1 MAVCVKEYTLFR
13 ENEIRPLYAENG
25 WESYLRKAD
34 LLENAYAHSLK
45 TLAAYDGDKL
55 VGIIRAVGDGVSI
68 LYIQDLLVL
77 PVRQHQGIG
86 RQLLKAMLDC
96 YPDVNQTVLLTDDA
110 ENTVSFYRD
119 SGFQKVEKAGCVSFI
134 RLHSCYQSLNPER
147 ADFPE

>member
-1 MAVCVKEYTLFR
+1 MAVYVKEYTLFR

-68 LYIQDLLVL
+68 LYIQ
-77 PVRQHQGIG
+77 
-86 RQLLKAMLDC
+86 
-96 YPDVNQTVLLTDDA
+96 
-110 ENTVSFYRD
+110 
-119 SGFQKVEKAGCVSFI
+119 VEKAGCVSFI
-134 RLHSCYQSLNPER
+134 RLHPCYQSLNPER